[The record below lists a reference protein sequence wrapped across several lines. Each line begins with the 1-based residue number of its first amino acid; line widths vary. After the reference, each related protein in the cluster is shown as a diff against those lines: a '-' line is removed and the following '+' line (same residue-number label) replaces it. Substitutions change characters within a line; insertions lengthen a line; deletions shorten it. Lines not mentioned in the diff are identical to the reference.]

1 MEKYTFKFQK
11 TSRIIAIILLCV
23 TVLSSTCITAFAE
36 ENNAINKPETNI
48 ATVLTTVGKVID
60 GGQVIIDGKEN
71 NLYRE
76 FANKNEAITD
86 IKEKV
91 PTLLSVLSTEY
102 NLAPLTDENWKEYK
116 DAMFML
122 FDSENKPENYDE
134 SNIEFRTLRAFFD
147 IYENSEKNEQILEKV
162 QVLKYVQFNRSLNKE
177 IDEELALLLPYT
189 EPYARAFIET
199 KKNDIVPYAGAA
211 YDVTKAVNYANKYA
225 TNPNKP
231 TYYYFSR
238 GDCANF
244 ASQILENA
252 GVSQIVYNDVGKGWW
267 HKRETGFLG
276 IGYKHTHSQSWSM
289 ADTFARYQG
298 IMYSTTN
305 HNSFKANISKG
316 SFIVA
321 DFDNDG
327 DWDHCGFVTDKS
339 SSDYKV
345 AQHTSNYNEWASS
358 SKNGWDNI
366 GGDGG
371 KYARVRK

>member
-36 ENNAINKPETNI
+36 EDNAINKPETNI

-147 IYENSEKNEQILEKV
+147 IYENSEKNEQILEK
-162 QVLKYVQFNRSLNKE
+162 SSGIE
-177 IDEELALLLPYT
+177 ICS
-189 EPYARAFIET
+189 
-199 KKNDIVPYAGAA
+199 V
-211 YDVTKAVNYANKYA
+211 
-225 TNPNKP
+225 
-231 TYYYFSR
+231 
-238 GDCANF
+238 
-244 ASQILENA
+244 
-252 GVSQIVYNDVGKGWW
+252 
-267 HKRETGFLG
+267 
-276 IGYKHTHSQSWSM
+276 
-289 ADTFARYQG
+289 
-298 IMYSTTN
+298 
-305 HNSFKANISKG
+305 
-316 SFIVA
+316 
-321 DFDNDG
+321 
-327 DWDHCGFVTDKS
+327 
-339 SSDYKV
+339 
-345 AQHTSNYNEWASS
+345 
-358 SKNGWDNI
+358 
-366 GGDGG
+366 
-371 KYARVRK
+371 